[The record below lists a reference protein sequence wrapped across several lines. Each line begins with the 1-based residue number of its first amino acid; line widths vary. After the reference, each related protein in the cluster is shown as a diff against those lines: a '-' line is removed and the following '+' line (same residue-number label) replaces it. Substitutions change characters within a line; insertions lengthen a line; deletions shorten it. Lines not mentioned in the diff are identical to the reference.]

1 MILIIVLSTTSRGVT
16 ITSFASVF
24 GAPVGITIA
33 SFSFVFLITT
43 EIVKK
48 ILKTTQNK
56 KKAW

>member
-1 MILIIVLSTTSRGVT
+1 MVIDFVLSTPSRGVPV
-16 ITSFASVF
+16 TSFASVF

-33 SFSFVFLITT
+33 SFSFVFLKTT
-43 EIVKK
+43 GIVKK

>member
-1 MILIIVLSTTSRGVT
+1 MILIIDLSTTSRGEP